1 MSIADQLTQLNQVKS
16 EIKQALI
23 DKGVDMTGVPFTGY
37 AKKLT
42 EMSGLT
48 PSVISRVKNCRLL
61 FPYTS
66 DTIDNSLY
74 SVPLSTNG
82 ATLTQDGATFADG
95 KYVGI
100 ESALDDY
107 LTSYNTTQP
116 YTFEIILTLSSTS
129 KSNYIINALTNG
141 GSYLMVKDNKLIY
154 RNVGNTTELIS
165 IPYTYTTK
173 KHIALV
179 YDGTTIKLYLDGVEK
194 GSTTTKNAAKSKGYC
209 LLGYSESGYSIS
221 GTCGGVRL
229 TSKALSP
236 AEFSDRP
243 MKLWENIDFTEG
255 ERTYLFKDGV
265 LDPRINLPSG
275 ITNNGEYLV
284 NSGGNVV
291 MPFNI
296 PEVIGK
302 KLFIK
307 CMHTGNLATNQY
319 FLIWEQGIPQ
329 QKYIK
334 CVFDGGNILNQ
345 LVFLG
350 YDYSNSPETATEQ
363 ISFTGNANTM
373 RIYEIWYE

>member
-1 MSIADQLTQLNQVKS
+1 MVIADQLTQLNQVKS
-16 EIKQALI
+16 DIKQALI
-23 DKGVDMTGVPFTGY
+23 VKGVAMDDVPFTGY
-37 AKKLT
+37 AEK
-42 EMSGLT
+42 
-48 PSVISRVKNCRLL
+48 I
-61 FPYTS
+61 
-66 DTIDNSLY
+66 
-74 SVPLSTNG
+74 
-82 ATLTQDGATFADG
+82 A
-95 KYVGI
+95 GI
-100 ESALDDY
+100 K
-107 LTSYNTTQP
+107 T
-116 YTFEIILTLSSTS
+116 
-129 KSNYIINALTNG
+129 
-141 GSYLMVKDNKLIY
+141 
-154 RNVGNTTELIS
+154 
-165 IPYTYTTK
+165 
-173 KHIALV
+173 
-179 YDGTTIKLYLDGVEK
+179 GV
-194 GSTTTKNAAKSKGYC
+194 
-209 LLGYSESGYSIS
+209 
-221 GTCGGVRL
+221 
-229 TSKALSP
+229 
-236 AEFSDRP
+236 
-243 MKLWENIDFTEG
+243 

-265 LDPRINLPSG
+265 LDPRINLPAG

-307 CMHTGNLATNQY
+307 CMHTGNLSTNQY